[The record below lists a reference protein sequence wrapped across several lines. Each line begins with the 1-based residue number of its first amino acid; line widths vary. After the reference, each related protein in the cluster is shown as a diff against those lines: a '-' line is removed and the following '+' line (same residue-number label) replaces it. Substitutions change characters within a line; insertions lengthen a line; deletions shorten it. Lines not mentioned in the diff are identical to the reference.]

1 METIANVKKYIFVII
16 AVMMCGGEVQSGRP
30 GRRCII
36 HRTPV
41 SHVTIVNRYAPGI
54 KVVQRFNQK
63 ERWNMVV
70 AYLKSHPCINAKIY
84 ANITGLSKKVA
95 EAELDAFT
103 ICKNRN
109 LVVSG
114 VGRKKM
120 YMLQS

>member
-16 AVMMCGGEVQSGRP
+16 AVMMCGGEVQAR
-30 GRRCII
+30 RRCII

-84 ANITGLSKKVA
+84 ANITGLSKKMA

-103 ICKNRN
+103 IDKNRN

>member
-16 AVMMCGGEVQSGRP
+16 AVMMCGGEVQAR
-30 GRRCII
+30 RRCII

-103 ICKNRN
+103 IDKNRN
-109 LVVSG
+109 LVVNG
-114 VGRKKM
+114 VGKKKT
-120 YMLQS
+120 YMFKAKP